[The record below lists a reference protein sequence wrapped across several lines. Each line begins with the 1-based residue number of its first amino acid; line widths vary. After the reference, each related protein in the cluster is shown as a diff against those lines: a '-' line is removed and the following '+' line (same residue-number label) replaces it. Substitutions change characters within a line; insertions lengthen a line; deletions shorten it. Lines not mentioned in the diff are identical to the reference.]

1 MRIKDL
7 TKQDVFEYCG
17 KARCCLLCPM
27 YLLPSRTCM
36 YYTLWSVKYWPEA
49 NQTIEEREQACEKYE
64 VFYIK
69 KWFVKKYYLRIAD
82 KTVRISKEE
91 YKQLLRRVEWS
102 KETKEC

>member
-7 TKQDVFEYCG
+7 TKEDVFEYCP

-27 YLLPSRTCM
+27 FLLPSRTCM
-36 YYTLWSVKYWPEA
+36 YKILWLVKHLPEA
-49 NQTIEEREQACEKYE
+49 NQTIEEREQEREKYE

-82 KTVRISKEE
+82 KIVEISKEE
-91 YKQLLRRVEWS
+91 YKQLLRKVEWL
-102 KETKEC
+102 KEE